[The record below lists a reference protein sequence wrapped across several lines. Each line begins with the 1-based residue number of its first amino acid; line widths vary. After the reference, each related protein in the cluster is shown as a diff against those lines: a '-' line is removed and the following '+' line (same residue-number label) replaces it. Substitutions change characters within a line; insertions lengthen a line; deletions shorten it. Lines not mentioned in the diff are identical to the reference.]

1 VSRNWSSA
9 EIVRRGATRGGE
21 RPALSAGGVTWSWSE
36 LYDSSKRAANGL
48 ASLGV
53 SAGDRVAILDR
64 NGPAHVQLILGAG
77 LIRAVPVPVN
87 WRLSPSEV
95 SRILKDAQA
104 RALIIGP
111 DFIEDMRSELGLLGL
126 DGRVFAARDGA
137 PGTRNWVRWLAEQS
151 DMDPG
156 AEPSLHDAQLQL
168 YTSGTTGR
176 PKGVVL
182 SNANIFASSQ
192 QLIAVNEIDGS
203 SVALVAGQL
212 FHLASANLQATLS
225 AGGHIVLPAST
236 DPLDI
241 LDTIETYQITH
252 ASFVPAMLKMLMDTP
267 GVETRDFST
276 LRYVIYGGSPIS
288 ERLMMRCVKVMGV
301 RITQGFGM
309 TETAGAVT
317 LLSHEDHLASSR
329 HPHRLRSCGKAL
341 PGVELRVVDPVT
353 GEDQPTGGTG
363 EILVRSAQNTIG
375 YWRQPEATAETIDD
389 EGWLHTGDAGS
400 LDDDGYLYLHDR
412 LKDMIVSGAE
422 NVYPAEIENLISS
435 HPAVFDVAVIGVPHP
450 KWGETV
456 KAVVVVAPDETLGEA
471 ELIDYCR
478 SRVAHYKCPTSVE
491 FVDEL
496 PRNAAGKL
504 LKRQLREPYWA
515 NLDRRVN

>member
-1 VSRNWSSA
+1 
-9 EIVRRGATRGGE
+9 
-21 RPALSAGGVTWSWSE
+21 
-36 LYDSSKRAANGL
+36 
-48 ASLGV
+48 
-53 SAGDRVAILDR
+53 
-64 NGPAHVQLILGAG
+64 
-77 LIRAVPVPVN
+77 
-87 WRLSPSEV
+87 
-95 SRILKDAQA
+95 
-104 RALIIGP
+104 
-111 DFIEDMRSELGLLGL
+111 
-126 DGRVFAARDGA
+126 
-137 PGTRNWVRWLAEQS
+137 
-151 DMDPG
+151 
-156 AEPSLHDAQLQL
+156 
-168 YTSGTTGR
+168 
-176 PKGVVL
+176 
-182 SNANIFASSQ
+182 
-192 QLIAVNEIDGS
+192 
-203 SVALVAGQL
+203 
-212 FHLASANLQATLS
+212 
-225 AGGHIVLPAST
+225 
-236 DPLDI
+236 
-241 LDTIETYQITH
+241 
-252 ASFVPAMLKMLMDTP
+252 MLMDTP

-341 PGVELRVVDPVT
+341 PGGELRVVDPVT